1 MKRIIA
7 TLIIIMMVFTLFGCN
22 RNDILDETAKT
33 DESGEVIIDK
43 DEDIQTPV
51 DKTPPPR
58 EVTVTDSVGREV
70 TTSSEN
76 GDIVSVGKEATS
88 LLIALGAKGRLTGVE
103 EDAAY
108 NKLFLKAFPEI
119 TEVKAVTSGDN
130 VLVDEIIAQKPGLVV
145 LTQNDSTL
153 LKSFADADIT
163 CAVVTLDSVE
173 SIKQSIELMGSLS
186 NTDEKASKLS
196 KYYDSALSKIK
207 VLTMTEEKQ
216 TVTVFNDNK
225 LLSELI
231 KNLSC
236 ELIPNGKYVIANK
249 DEAIE
254 GAITVPDSIERWD
267 EPSTALVL
275 ALYWFAHNI
284 YPNAV
289 SRNEVSQRAINF
301 YAEFYGIKLT
311 PEEVGIP
318 TSENIDS

>member
-1 MKRIIA
+1 MKRIISVF
-7 TLIIIMMVFTLFGCN
+7 IIIMMVFTLFGCN
-22 RNDILDETAKT
+22 RDGVINETAKT
-33 DESGEVIIDK
+33 DENGEVITNK
-43 DEDIQTPV
+43 TEDSEKPV
-51 DKTPPPR
+51 EETPPPR
-58 EVTVTDSVGREV
+58 QVTVTDSAGREI

-103 EDAAY
+103 DSAKD

-119 TEVKAVTSGDN
+119 AQIKAVTDGDT
-130 VLVDEIIAQKPGLVV
+130 VLVDKIIEQKPGLVV
-145 LTQNDSTL
+145 LTQNDSIL
-153 LKSFADADIT
+153 LKKFADADIT
-163 CAVVTLDSVE
+163 CAVVSLDSVE
-173 SIKQSIELMGSLS
+173 SIKNSIELMGSLS
-186 NTDEKASKLS
+186 NTDEKAGKLS
-196 KYYDSALSKIK
+196 KYYDSALSRIK
-207 VLTMTEEKQ
+207 VLTMTEDIQ

-225 LLSELI
+225 LLTELV
-231 KNLSC
+231 KNISC
-236 ELIPNGKYVIANK
+236 EIIPGGKYVLANK

-275 ALYWFAHNI
+275 AMYWFAHNI
-284 YPNAV
+284 YPDAI

-318 TSENIDS
+318 TAEKIDR